1 MADVI
6 FYEKP
11 GCTNNARQKQLLE
24 KAGHRLEVRNLLDEA
39 WTAAGLRSYFG
50 GRAVAEWF
58 NKAAP
63 RVKNGEIDPTSLT
76 EAEALTLMLAES
88 ILIRRPLIEALGA
101 RVAGF
106 DQAGIDA
113 WIGLAEGSAENR
125 DLETCRRS
133 SPAKAAPAEES
144 AALESVSSER
154 LSQ

>member
-1 MADVI
+1 MTDVI

-11 GCTNNARQKQLLE
+11 GCANNARQKLLLE

-50 GRAVAEWF
+50 ARPVTEWF

-63 RVKNGEIDPTSLT
+63 RVKSGEVDPSCLT
-76 EAEALTLMLAES
+76 GEEALALMLAEP

-101 RVAGF
+101 RVVGF
-106 DQAGIDA
+106 DQAAIDA
-113 WIGLAEGSAENR
+113 WIGLAEGSAEGR

-133 SPAKAAPAEES
+133 APAKVTSPDES
-144 AALESVSSER
+144 AAPESNFP
-154 LSQ
+154 

>member
-1 MADVI
+1 MTDVI

-11 GCTNNARQKQLLE
+11 GCANNARQKQLLE
-24 KAGHRLEVRNLLDEA
+24 KAGHRLEVRDLLAEA
-39 WTAAGLRSYFG
+39 WTGEGLRSYFG
-50 GRAVAEWF
+50 ARPVTEWF

-63 RVKNGEIDPTSLT
+63 RVKNSEVDPTRLT
-76 EAEALTLMLAES
+76 EVEALALMLAEP

-106 DQAGIDA
+106 DQAAIDA

-133 SPAKAAPAEES
+133 APAKAAPADENAAPES
-144 AALESVSSER
+144 ISP
-154 LSQ
+154 